1 MNWRTV
7 LIVELL
13 LIWLIVLCVALWAQN
28 GTVQSQRGS
37 QFIVLSDDERAE
49 KLLIEAR
56 MQLLVQQ
63 NENLRLRVCMRQ
75 GVPADEC
82 GPWDN
87 ASGNLRRMVKSSPP
101 PPPPPK
107 SEAAKPEVKKQ
118 P

>member
-1 MNWRTV
+1 MIWRIV

-13 LIWLIVLCVALWAQN
+13 LIALWVAARAQN
-28 GTVQSQRGS
+28 GTVQQRGS

-87 ASGNLRRMVKSSPP
+87 ASGTLRRMVKSAPP
-101 PPPPPK
+101 PTPPPK